1 MSRHTEATYPL
12 QSLVQTMSAGQVER
26 LVSKAK
32 VWKESEHLFGELKE
46 VVQRFMDEVSAF
58 ISISL
63 ILAVNSKR

>member
-1 MSRHTEATYPL
+1 
-12 QSLVQTMSAGQVER
+12 MSAGQVER